1 MRLLHTTRLEVVYFA
16 ADVPP
21 YAILSHTWD
30 DEEVTFQDVQSS
42 GTAKQMRGYAKLEES
57 CSLASGEGFEYI
69 WVDSC
74 CIDKTSSA
82 ELSEAINSMFRWYRE
97 AQICYAYL
105 SDVSSMRFSLRLTDT
120 QDVYSI
126 AEDIR
131 SSRWFTRGWTLQELI
146 APKGI
151 HFYNQNWSF
160 IGTRDDSAEVL
171 ATVTSIPE
179 SILIGG
185 ELSWTPINQRMH
197 WAASRQTTRPEDIA
211 YCLLGIFDVHMPLIY
226 GEGRQKAFRRLQE
239 EIIKTSED
247 LTIYLW
253 RLPGAVWKA
262 RDQSFW
268 DVLAEDPLWF
278 SGSVPGFRDSTSLTQ
293 LQDSSVNIINRGV
306 AVKWYIVPLPYDAS
320 ETVFL
325 ALLAECGGVVS
336 IEAKGKDGRIT
347 LPYAETGVDVP
358 LRHVQT
364 GQLRSFYLMRNT
376 ASQHLES
383 SFGVMGFCFVDSN
396 LMVRRASSAFAPDSM
411 SSHGW
416 CARIPAEWRRP
427 WDLTGEP
434 GMVVSGSGSLIRVMG
449 ALSIDLTVMYQRGGI
464 MKASRSIGT
473 YSIVCGFELQ
483 PRTALQTPVTCHR
496 PFACFYRE
504 ASPEKAINIAERDG
518 VSKEQFGSLVTG
530 VGRFTL
536 RLERTARVTG
546 FWYDIV
552 IDGAVQDDFQWR
564 S

>member
-30 DEEVTFQDVQSS
+30 DDEVTFQDVQSS

-105 SDVSSMRFSLRLTDT
+105 SDV
-120 QDVYSI
+120 
-126 AEDIR
+126 
-131 SSRWFTRGWTLQELI
+131 RWFTRGWTLQELI
-146 APKGI
+146 APKRI

-185 ELSWTPINQRMH
+185 ESSWTPINQRMH

-211 YCLLGIFDVHMPLIY
+211 YCLPGIFDVHIPLIY

-253 RLPGAVWKA
+253 RLPRAAWKA

-293 LQDSSVNIINRGV
+293 LQDSSVNITNRGV

-320 ETVFL
+320 EAVFL
-325 ALLAECGGVVS
+325 ALLTECGGVSDGIFIQRRNHEGSEFSRIVPRRVVS
-336 IEAKGKDGRIT
+336 IETKGRDGRIT

-364 GQLRSFYLMRNT
+364 GQLCAFYLMRNT
-376 ASQHLES
+376 ASQHLGS

-396 LMVRRASSAFAPDSM
+396 LMVRRASSAFAPDSV

-416 CARIPAEWRRP
+416 CARIPAEWQRP

-434 GMVVSGSGSLIRVMG
+434 GVVVSGSGSLIRVMG
-449 ALSIDLTVMYQRGGI
+449 ALSIDLTLIYQRGAI
-464 MKASRSIGT
+464 RKALRSVGT

-518 VSKEQFGSLVTG
+518 VSKEQFGSLVTV

-552 IDGAVQDDFQWR
+552 IDGAVQDDF
-564 S
+564 